1 MSKYNDPFDPEFEFL
16 FKEGERDPEKR
27 LRKIRQFVK
36 RVKGEREK
44 EEEPTLRDRL
54 VFPGAATVQPDGFE
68 DRAPDLDTFYTWT
81 ERSVLPKDN
90 DYDR

>member
-27 LRKIRQFVK
+27 LRRIRQFVK
-36 RVKGEREK
+36 RVKREIEK

-54 VFPGAATVQPDGFE
+54 VYDGARKFDPDGSEINSDMHEFIVWDE
-68 DRAPDLDTFYTWT
+68 RAI
-81 ERSVLPKDN
+81 LPKDE